1 MKRVLGTLL
10 ALALSPVA
18 LRGQEPAI
26 ETVLARAAAYAAE
39 YQARLAGVVAEEFY
53 QQTVVPASRPG
64 RNTNRQHRELKSDL
78 LLVKPGGDD
87 AWLQFRDVFE
97 VDKKPVR
104 DRDERLYKLFLNA
117 AADRREQAEKI
128 QQESAR
134 YNIGP
139 LQRTINIPTMAL
151 LFLEARNQQL
161 VEFKRVKGETSRRFD
176 TIAAETAIWIL
187 EFRETTDEDAMVKG
201 TGGRGVPSH
210 GRFWL
215 DSATGRVLRSEHI
228 SEDTSVRA
236 SIDVTYKAESGL
248 EVLVPAE
255 MRENYLIRRTDL
267 RIIGRATYQRFRQFT
282 VTTSEKPKPG
292 V

>member
-1 MKRVLGTLL
+1 MAGVL
-10 ALALSPVA
+10 
-18 LRGQEPAI
+18 E
-26 ETVLARAAAYAAE
+26 RAAAYVAD

-53 QQTVVPASRPG
+53 QQTVVPTSRPG
-64 RNTNRQHRELKSDL
+64 RSTNRQHRELKSDL
-78 LLVKPGGDD
+78 LLVKPGDGDM
-87 AWLQFRDVFE
+87 WLQFRDVFE
-97 VDKKPVR
+97 VDRKPVR

-151 LFLEARNQQL
+151 LFLEQRNRPL
-161 VEFKRVKGETSRRFD
+161 IEFKRVKAETSRRFD
-176 TIAAETAIWIL
+176 TIAPEAAVWIL
-187 EFRETTDEDAMVKG
+187 EFRETAEDDAMVKG

-215 DSATGRVLRSEHI
+215 DSTTGRVLRSEHI

-236 SIDVTYKAESGL
+236 SIDVTYQAAAGI

-292 V
+292 PFDAPRGASAAQLAQDRP